1 MNTSHLPTNIGN
13 LLPNEHILSSLSR
26 VHLLSGYRQFKKSI
40 QHITEDT
47 ASLNPAAFL
56 RPAYADISLT
66 PYTEEEEFLS
76 HLANH
81 SLYDFY
87 KHFTPKCVLEVTFS
101 KKAIFPK
108 GHRNIKHTR
117 SWRWCQEC
125 VKEDLKEFAFP
136 YFHTEHQ
143 LPSMTRCFKHNHPL
157 FSGCARCNLDW
168 KKIDHIGLPTT
179 DGTCPKCGSHLLP
192 IDENQDNDTD
202 WLQAS
207 AIKLLNSGT
216 SALTLSSIQK
226 AYKNH
231 LGIEAHGNLGLALS
245 KAERRK
251 ISSAQNEL
259 DNFFTD
265 EFYNS
270 VFHNVTPKGSQR
282 RSSELSIYKAA
293 MEPDLF
299 MSPIIHL
306 MIIRMIFGGL
316 DELES
321 AIES

>member
-1 MNTSHLPTNIGN
+1 MNISHLPTTMGN

-26 VHLLSGYRQFKKSI
+26 VHLLSGYRQFTKSI

-47 ASLNPAAFL
+47 ASLNPSAVL
-56 RPAYADISLT
+56 RPAYADISQI
-66 PYTEEEEFLS
+66 PNTEEDKFIS

-87 KHFTPKCVLEVTFS
+87 KHFSPKCVLEVPFS

-117 SWRWCQEC
+117 SWRWCQDC
-125 VKEDLKEFAFP
+125 VKADLQEFAFP

-143 LPSMTRCFKHNHPL
+143 LPSMTRCFKHNRPL
-157 FSGCARCNLDW
+157 FSGCPHCNLDW

-179 DGTCPKCGSHLLP
+179 NGTCPKCGSHLLP
-192 IDENQDNDTD
+192 IDEYQDNDTD

-207 AIKLLNSGT
+207 AIKLLNDST
-216 SALTLSSIQK
+216 STLTLNSIQK
-226 AYKNH
+226 AYRKH
-231 LGIEAHGNLGLALS
+231 LGIEVHSISGLSLS
-245 KAERRK
+245 KSDRRK

-265 EFYNS
+265 EFYGS
-270 VFHNVTPKGSQR
+270 VFHNVTRKGSQK
-282 RSSELSIYKAA
+282 RSSELSIYKAV
-293 MEPDLF
+293 MEPGLF

-306 MIIRMIFGGL
+306 MIIRMMFGGL
-316 DELES
+316 VELES